1 MAVACFIG
9 VALFEPCYD
18 RLQEYVAPSWDS
30 SMDHHPEGEQ
40 GHGTPGGD
48 RGSFQGGRSI
58 QESLGSEVQSAG
70 GLGVF
75 MAPGLSYLQLPDAGC
90 NFGEYAK
97 WAGSKWLKICLG
109 YI

>member
-1 MAVACFIG
+1 
-9 VALFEPCYD
+9 
-18 RLQEYVAPSWDS
+18 
-30 SMDHHPEGEQ
+30 MDHHPEGEQ

-97 WAGSKWLKICLG
+97 WAGSK
-109 YI
+109 